1 MGISGVSRVT
11 CASLLWHEPV
21 VQTVWEWGSCD
32 PSASIKERDDARL
45 EFLANQVSNSFKA
58 IWILSNGFLG
68 KNEYIQQTKV
78 CFSWEGKEIPP
89 PTGLCSCACQ
99 HLRRKFDTNTKMY
112 MQFWFR
118 HNFFFLI
125 TCAHSYDQSSMPPGT
140 QTWGFWRWLVA
151 IMINSSFSAHM
162 FFLFLRHRVLITKF
176 CSFTTA
182 SAQLATASTLLQSP
196 YQSAVW
202 NDIFRQWEGH
212 GDNPVAL
219 WIQIW

>member
-1 MGISGVSRVT
+1 MFLMGREGNSPSYW
-11 CASLLWHEPV
+11 AMLLCLPTFEKEVWHKYQNV
-21 VQTVWEWGSCD
+21 YAILVQT
-32 PSASIKERDDARL
+32 
-45 EFLANQVSNSFKA
+45 Q
-58 IWILSNGFLG
+58 
-68 KNEYIQQTKV
+68 
-78 CFSWEGKEIPP
+78 
-89 PTGLCSCACQ
+89 
-99 HLRRKFDTNTKMY
+99 
-112 MQFWFR
+112 
-118 HNFFFLI
+118 FFFLI